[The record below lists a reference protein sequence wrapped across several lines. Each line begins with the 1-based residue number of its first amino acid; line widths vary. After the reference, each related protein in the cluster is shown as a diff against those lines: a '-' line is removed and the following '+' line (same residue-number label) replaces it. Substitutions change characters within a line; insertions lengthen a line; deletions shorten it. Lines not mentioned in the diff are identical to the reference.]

1 MSTKYSLHV
10 VYGDDALQLPT
21 IENWTREEVK
31 VWHDK
36 YIAALFKVFEDNK
49 CNVYG
54 WGRRGQDEELGVVVE
69 SQWQVDRL
77 VEALAGIAGTTIL
90 HCALVHLM
98 SI

>member
-1 MSTKYSLHV
+1 MPLLPKRTKYSLHV
-10 VYGDDALQLPT
+10 VCGDALQLPT

-54 WGRRGQDEELGVVVE
+54 EEEDKTKNLE
-69 SQWQVDRL
+69 LW
-77 VEALAGIAGTTIL
+77 
-90 HCALVHLM
+90 
-98 SI
+98 